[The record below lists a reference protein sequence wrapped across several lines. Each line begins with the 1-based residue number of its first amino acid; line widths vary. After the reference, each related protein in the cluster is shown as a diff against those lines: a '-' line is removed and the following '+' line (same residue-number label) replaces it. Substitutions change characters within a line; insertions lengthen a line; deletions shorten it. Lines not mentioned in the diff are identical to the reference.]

1 MGKIKKYYKVAMIYF
16 LILEYA
22 KEDSVSPENDILQS
36 TAPGLMG
43 LGKSHL

>member
-1 MGKIKKYYKVAMIYF
+1 MIYF

-22 KEDSVSPENDILQS
+22 KDDSMSPENDILQS

-43 LGKSHL
+43 LGKSYL

>member
-1 MGKIKKYYKVAMIYF
+1 MIYF